1 MVTTAACAAGP
12 ADYSAPALERSGTD
26 MKAITDIGP
35 HTGLCALIGNPVG
48 HSMSPAIHNR
58 AFAELGLDYVYLAF
72 QVEDVRNAVAGMR
85 ALPSWR
91 GMSVTIPHKVS
102 ILKYLDEV
110 DEVDRGIGSV
120 NTVLNDGGHLRGF
133 GTDGPGALKALAD
146 AGVRVAGKTV
156 TILGSGGA
164 ARAIAFS
171 LAARAKP
178 AALFLLGAIQP
189 ELRALARDLAR
200 RTGVRVSW
208 ALLDPSTLAARLAE
222 SQILIHCTPIG
233 MHPKTA
239 ETLVPKALLH
249 RDLAVMD
256 IVYNPLK
263 TRLLA
268 DAEARGLKTI
278 PGVEMFVNQAVLQ
291 FERWTGKKAPRE
303 AMRGVVLK
311 HLGAAARKR

>member
-1 MVTTAACAAGP
+1 
-12 ADYSAPALERSGTD
+12 

-233 MHPKTA
+233 MHPKRA

>member
-1 MVTTAACAAGP
+1 
-12 ADYSAPALERSGTD
+12 

-35 HTGLCALIGNPVG
+35 RTGLCALIGNPVG

-72 QVEDVRNAVAGMR
+72 QVEDVRNAVTGMR

-102 ILKYLDEV
+102 ILRYLDEV

-156 TILGSGGA
+156 TVLGSGGA

-208 ALLDPSTLAARLAE
+208 ALFDPSALAARLAE

-291 FERWTGKKAPRE
+291 FERWTGKKAPRD

>member
-1 MVTTAACAAGP
+1 
-12 ADYSAPALERSGTD
+12 

>member
-1 MVTTAACAAGP
+1 
-12 ADYSAPALERSGTD
+12 

-58 AFAELGLDYVYLAF
+58 AFAELGLDFVYLAF
-72 QVEDVRNAVAGMR
+72 QVEDVRSAVAGMR
-85 ALPSWR
+85 AFKSFR
-91 GMSVTIPHKVS
+91 GMSVTIPHKVA
-102 ILKYLDEV
+102 ILEHLDEV

-120 NTVLNDGGHLRGF
+120 NTVLNEDGRLRGF
-133 GTDGPGALKALAD
+133 GTDGPGALKALTD
-146 AGVRVAGKTV
+146 AGVRVAGKNV

-171 LAARAKP
+171 LAATAKP
-178 AALFLLGAIQP
+178 AALFLLGAIEP
-189 ELRALARDLAR
+189 ELKALARDLVR
-200 RTGVRVSW
+200 RTGVKTTW
-208 ALLDPSTLAARLAE
+208 ALLDPQRLAAQIGE

-233 MHPKTA
+233 MHPDTRA
-239 ETLVPKALLH
+239 SLVPKALLH
-249 RDLAVMD
+249 SDLAVMD

-263 TRLLA
+263 TTLLA

-278 PGVEMFVNQAVLQ
+278 AGVEMFVNQAVLQ

-303 AMRGVVLK
+303 AMRAVVLD
-311 HLGAAARKR
+311 HLGGGGGRRSAGAGGKGRRKR